1 MRYSV
6 ITPIKNEESYIDL
19 TIESVLSQK
28 ILPHKWVIIDDS
40 STDNT
45 RSIISQY
52 LPDNE
57 FIELISAPEINIVE
71 ISARIAKLLNI
82 GYESLRDKPAL
93 LLKLDADVFLPQ
105 EYSEFFVSEFS
116 NNPTLGIASGCVDY
130 KGTKEKNH
138 DNSLTRGAAKFY
150 RKNCFEEIG
159 QAYLS
164 RGWDTI
170 DNYAAQ
176 SLGWETK
183 KYDIYFKHNKEEG
196 EKSGLIML
204 RYWTGLYN
212 GRVPYYLPYF
222 IFKIIYYTFSRPVI
236 LGSLLE
242 LIGYF
247 KARFFDRKKPFP
259 GHVSKYIIKIQKQK
273 IIRRF
278 RRNN

>member
-6 ITPIKNEESYIDL
+6 ITPIKNEEKYIGL
-19 TIESVLSQK
+19 TIDSVLSQK
-28 ILPHKWVIIDDS
+28 ILPYKWVIVDDS

-45 RSIISQY
+45 KSIISQY
-52 LPDNE
+52 LPNNE
-57 FIELISAPEINIVE
+57 FIELISAPEINMIE

-82 GYESLRDKPAL
+82 GYESLKNKPDL
-93 LLKLDADVFLPQ
+93 LLKLDADVFLPE
-105 EYSEFFVSEFS
+105 EYTEFFLLEFT
-116 NNPTLGIASGCVDY
+116 NNPKLGIASGCVDY

-159 QAYLS
+159 RAYLS

-196 EKSGLIML
+196 KKSGLIML

-242 LIGYF
+242 LIGYL
-247 KARFFDRKKPFP
+247 KARFFDRKNPFP